1 MKKDKLMS
9 FRTTSENQVYLK
21 KLAKDDRRSV
31 SFIIDIMV
39 KVTRDLKIQNINEM
53 LNMKEL
59 FKKIS

>member
-31 SFIIDIMV
+31 SFIIDLMV

-53 LNMKEL
+53 LKMKEL
-59 FKKIS
+59 FKKTS

>member
-1 MKKDKLMS
+1 MKKDKLIS

-31 SFIIDIMV
+31 SFIIDIMI
-39 KVTRDLKIQNINEM
+39 KATRDLEVTNIKQL

-59 FKKIS
+59 IKK

>member
-31 SFIIDIMV
+31 SFIIDIMI
-39 KVTRDLKIQNINEM
+39 KATRALEVTNIKQL

-59 FKKIS
+59 IKK

>member
-31 SFIIDIMV
+31 SFIIDIMI
-39 KVTRDLKIQNINEM
+39 KATRDLEVTNIKQL

-59 FKKIS
+59 IKK

>member
-31 SFIIDIMV
+31 SFIIDLMV